1 MVLLVDAT
9 ISMDRLFA
17 QLKIFLP
24 TIFDHTYETLSKKG
38 KEGNLE
44 IQIVL
49 YRNYNSDIDKIL

>member
-9 ISMDRLFA
+9 ISMDRLLT

-24 TIFDHTYETLSKKG
+24 TIFDHTYEILSE
-38 KEGNLE
+38 KEEKGNLE

-49 YRNYNSDIDKIL
+49 YRNYNSGIDKIL